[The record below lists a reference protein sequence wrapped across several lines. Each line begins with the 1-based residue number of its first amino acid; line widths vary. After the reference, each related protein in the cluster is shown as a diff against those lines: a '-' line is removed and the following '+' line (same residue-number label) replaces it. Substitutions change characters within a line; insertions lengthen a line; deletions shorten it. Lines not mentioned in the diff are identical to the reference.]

1 MDRLI
6 NWTLAAGAIAL
17 AIRSVRVASGY
28 VGSIDE
34 PTAGVTLGDVEGIL
48 AQTGG
53 RRRHYVEGADL
64 REMVSRAVGGNPS
77 MVNLPGVPTGTGTS
91 TMADVSPG
99 FNSRK
104 TNPCGCGG
112 GCCN

>member
-28 VGSIDE
+28 VGRIDE

-53 RRRHYVEGADL
+53 RRRSYVEGSDL
-64 REMVSRAVGGNPS
+64 RAEVARAVGGPISHTNT
-77 MVNLPGVPTGTGTS
+77 PGPGRSGPTSRS
-91 TMADVSPG
+91 T
-99 FNSRK
+99 K
-104 TNPCGCGG
+104 PCGCGG
-112 GCCN
+112 GCCQ

>member
-17 AIRSVRVASGY
+17 AIRSVRIASGY
-28 VGSIDE
+28 VGSIDK

-53 RRRHYVEGADL
+53 RRRSYVEESDL
-64 REMVSRAVGGNPS
+64 RASLARVVGGSTSQTNMPP
-77 MVNLPGVPTGTGTS
+77 LPDRLGTS
-91 TMADVSPG
+91 
-99 FNSRK
+99 SRSTK
-104 TNPCGCGG
+104 PCGCGG
-112 GCCN
+112 GCCQ

>member
-34 PTAGVTLGDVEGIL
+34 PAAGVTLGDVEGIL

-53 RRRHYVEGADL
+53 RRRFYVEGSDL
-64 REMVSRAVGGNPS
+64 RAEMARAVGGPI
-77 MVNLPGVPTGTGTS
+77 S
-91 TMADVSPG
+91 TMNIPPRPFRLG
-99 FNSRK
+99 TISRTTK
-104 TNPCGCGG
+104 PCACGG
-112 GCCN
+112 GCCQ